1 MLVIS
6 CRRQPGS
13 TTNPNEQPHRLPP
26 VTDLAQRSELVDL
39 ALSVPFD
46 VGDVDDT
53 PDVVVDLGRLEANVA
68 RAATL
73 AAAHGLDLR
82 PHVKTHKLLQVAS
95 RQIDAGAVGIQ
106 VAKLAEAEVF
116 ARAGIA
122 NIFIGYPLV
131 GPRKIARLIKLYD
144 ETDAAIA
151 LATDSIDVAL
161 PIARAAAGSGRTLPL
176 LIEVDTGLRR
186 LGVLPGKPAIELAKR
201 VADLDGIALVG
212 LFTHEGHVYT
222 QADSNDQKREMT
234 QVACAEI
241 VETAEAIRAAGIPL
255 PTVSVGSSGT
265 FRFAV
270 GCPGVTEVR
279 PGTYVFND
287 LSQLLQGSA
296 TARDIAAFVV
306 ATVVGRP
313 EATRAVIDAGSKVL
327 TSDRLIASG
336 PSNTHGRVVGYP
348 GAHVSRLSEEHGLLE
363 LPSGTDIRVGDRI
376 AIVPN
381 HICPVINLTD
391 SVAVVS
397 DGVFTERWAVAARG
411 RVQ

>member
-1 MLVIS
+1 MLVS
-6 CRRQPGS
+6 LAGRTPDDRR
-13 TTNPNEQPHRLPP
+13 HRLPS
-26 VTDLAQRSELVDL
+26 VTELAQRTELIDL
-39 ALSVPFD
+39 GMSAPFD
-46 VGDVDDT
+46 LSEVDDT
-53 PDVVVDLGRLEANVA
+53 PDVVVDLGRLEANIA
-68 RAATL
+68 RAAAL
-73 AAAHGLDLR
+73 ATAHGLDLR
-82 PHVKTHKLLQVAS
+82 PHVKTHKMLQVAS

-106 VAKLAEAEVF
+106 VAKLSEAEVF

-122 NIFIGYPLV
+122 DIFIGYPLV
-131 GPRKIARLIKLYD
+131 GPRKIARLIELVA
-144 ETDAAIA
+144 ETATAIS
-151 LATDSIDVAL
+151 LATDSFDVAL
-161 PIARAAAGSGRTLPL
+161 PIARAAVGAGRTLPL
-176 LIEVDTGLRR
+176 LLEVDTGLRR

-201 VADLDGIALVG
+201 VADLDGVELVG
-212 LFTHEGHVYT
+212 LFTHEGHIYT
-222 QADSNDQKREMT
+222 QADSNDEKREMT
-234 QVACAEI
+234 RRACAEI
-241 VETAEAIRAAGIPL
+241 VETAEAIRVAGIPL
-255 PTVSVGSSGT
+255 STVSVGSSGT

-270 GCPGVTEVR
+270 ECPGVTEVR

-296 TARDIAAFVV
+296 TVSDIAAFVV

-336 PSNTHGRVVGYP
+336 PSNTHGGVAGYP
-348 GAHVSRLSEEHGLLE
+348 GAYVSRLSEEHGLLE
-363 LPSGTDIRVGDRI
+363 LPPGTDIRIGDRV

-397 DGVFTERWAVAARG
+397 DGVFAERWTVAARG

>member
-1 MLVIS
+1 M
-6 CRRQPGS
+6 
-13 TTNPNEQPHRLPP
+13 
-26 VTDLAQRSELVDL
+26 TDLAEPTPLVLDLTAPFDL
-39 ALSVPFD
+39 AEVE
-46 VGDVDDT
+46 DT
-53 PDVVVDLGRLEANVA
+53 PDVVVDLGRLEANIA
-68 RAATL
+68 RAAALT
-73 AAAHGLDLR
+73 AAHGLDLR
-82 PHVKTHKLLQVAS
+82 PHVKTHKMLQVAS

-116 ARAGIA
+116 ARAGVA
-122 NIFIGYPLV
+122 NIFVGYPLV
-131 GPRKIARLIKLYD
+131 GPRKIARLIELLE
-144 ETDAAIA
+144 ETNATIS
-151 LATDSIDVAL
+151 LATDSFEVAL
-161 PIARAAAGSGRTLPL
+161 PLAAAAAAAGRTLPL

-186 LGVLPGKPAIELAKR
+186 LGVLPGEPTIALAKR
-201 VADLDGIALVG
+201 IAGVDGVELVG

-222 QADSNDQKREMT
+222 QADSIEEKREMT
-234 QVACAEI
+234 QLACAEI

-255 PTVSVGSSGT
+255 STVSVGSSGT

-270 GCPGVTEVR
+270 ECPGITEAR

-287 LSQLLQGSA
+287 LSQLIQGSA
-296 TARDIAAFVV
+296 TTADIAAFVV

-327 TSDRLIASG
+327 TSDRLIASD
-336 PSNTHGRVVGYP
+336 PRNTHGEVVGRP
-348 GAHVSRLSEEHGLLE
+348 GAYVTRLSEEHGLLE
-363 LPSGTDIRVGDRI
+363 LPPGTDIRIGDRI

-397 DGVFTERWAVAARG
+397 EGVLTERWAVAARG